1 MDVAAILRIPL
12 SRQYGPDS
20 RIWYFTSNGSYTVKS
35 SYRLIMERLS
45 VAPALHVNGPWVKLW
60 RLSIPPRMQRNSK
73 LWSNS
78 ILQVSHVVQLG
89 VDLVVAWKH
98 AQAHVDRPSSNLH
111 NTQSLSW
118 QKQPA
123 GFFKCNANAALFPS
137 ESSMGVGMVLRNDTA
152 SFIQC
157 STMVLAGN
165 FSPKVAEAIGFRE
178 FVKHQANGVAHALA
192 RASYMHASPC
202 TWQVPPVFVRALL
215 SVDETSFEQ

>member
-1 MDVAAILRIPL
+1 M
-12 SRQYGPDS
+12 
-20 RIWYFTSNGSYTVKS
+20 
-35 SYRLIMERLS
+35 
-45 VAPALHVNGPWVKLW
+45 
-60 RLSIPPRMQRNSK
+60 
-73 LWSNS
+73 
-78 ILQVSHVVQLG
+78 SHVVQLG

-178 FVKHQANGVAHALA
+178 V
-192 RASYMHASPC
+192 
-202 TWQVPPVFVRALL
+202 L
-215 SVDETSFEQ
+215 S